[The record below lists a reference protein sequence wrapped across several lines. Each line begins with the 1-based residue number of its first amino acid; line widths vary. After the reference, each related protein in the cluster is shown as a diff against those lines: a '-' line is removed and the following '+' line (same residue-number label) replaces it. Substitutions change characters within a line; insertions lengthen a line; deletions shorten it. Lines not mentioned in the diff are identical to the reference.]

1 MGSRDGITW
10 LRRLPIAGKCL
21 IYSLNKELLLCVSSF
36 LPLQLQLLL
45 LVSLLAVKPQTQLA
59 KPVTQWLQTQL
70 RSLTTQL
77 LLLKKAL
84 LLLVKL
90 LATLLRQLKK
100 LLATLLLLLKA
111 LLKKQLPTQ
120 KQWLTVKT
128 ASNRSNRPAL

>member
-10 LRRLPIAGKCL
+10 LRRSPIAGKCL

-36 LPLQLQLLL
+36 LPLLLQLLL
-45 LVSLLAVKPQTQLA
+45 LVLLLAVKPQTQLA

-77 LLLKKAL
+77 LQPKKA
-84 LLLVKL
+84 
-90 LATLLRQLKK
+90 
-100 LLATLLLLLKA
+100 LLLLKA
-111 LLKKQLPTQ
+111 LLTKLVLKWLKALLTLKLLLTKLLLTQ

-128 ASNRSNRPAL
+128 ASNRPNRPAF